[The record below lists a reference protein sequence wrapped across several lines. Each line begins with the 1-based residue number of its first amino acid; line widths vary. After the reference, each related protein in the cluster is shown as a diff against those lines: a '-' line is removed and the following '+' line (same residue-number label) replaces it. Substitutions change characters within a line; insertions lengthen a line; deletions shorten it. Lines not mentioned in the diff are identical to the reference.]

1 MIILPTEKR
10 LDMNRAPFVL
20 FGIILLNI
28 LIFVV
33 YQSGDS
39 QKINDALQQ
48 YQQERMLPFE
58 WPLYEAWLERQGEQE
73 HLAELQSAYES
84 GFYAEVAFELLLD
97 ASFYQH
103 LQVVAQSE
111 LHFDEY
117 QQWSRARA
125 DIHRTVQSVSVL
137 ANGLTPNQLSLSSLI
152 THQFLHGDL
161 MHLLGNLF
169 FLAVCGFAVEA
180 IVGHWRFLGFYLLSG
195 IAGGLAH
202 AWLDLSSSQPLVG
215 ASGAISGVMAMYV
228 AAFRLKRIEFF
239 YWLYFLVGY
248 IRAPALLIL
257 PFYIGKEVYFY
268 LSDTE
273 SNVAFMAHAGGF
285 IMGAALI
292 GFTFLFNRNLL
303 DADYI
308 EADQTMDPRQVQ
320 LAAIYQSIEKFRFQQ
335 AFKQVN
341 EMIRAE
347 GLCFELARLRYNLLR
362 LNPNASTPKA
372 GLALLMLDQVNPAE
386 VAIQARVLQEEPAL
400 LDTQSEEQ
408 RIKVAMRFSR
418 HGAAAAAERL
428 FVQLQEAGC
437 KDPAMGVLAGKLAV
451 AFGEQKE
458 NHKRSHYQGL
468 SDQMLA
474 QGL

>member
-1 MIILPTEKR
+1 MILLPTEKR
-10 LDMNRAPFVL
+10 LDMSRAPFVL

-28 LIFVV
+28 LVFVA

-39 QKINDALQQ
+39 QKINDTLQR
-48 YQQERMLPFE
+48 YQQEQMLAFE
-58 WPLYEAWLERQGEQE
+58 WPLYEAWLERQGESQR
-73 HLAELQSAYES
+73 LAELRSAYAS
-84 GFYAEVAFELLLD
+84 RYYADVAFELLLD
-97 ASFYQH
+97 APFYQH

-117 QQWSRARA
+117 QQWSWARA
-125 DIHRTVQSVSVL
+125 EIHRTLQSVSVF
-137 ANGLTPNQLSLSSLI
+137 AHGLTPNKLSFSSLI

-202 AWLDLSSSQPLVG
+202 AWLDLSSAQPLVG

-228 AAFRLKRIEFF
+228 AAFRFKRIEFF
-239 YWLYFLVGY
+239 YWLYFMVGY

-268 LSDTE
+268 FSDAE

-285 IMGAALI
+285 VMGAALI
-292 GFTFLFNRNLL
+292 GFTYLFNRTLL
-303 DADYI
+303 DDDYI
-308 EADQTMDPRQVQ
+308 ETDQAVDPRQAQ
-320 LAAIYQSIEKFRFQQ
+320 LAEIYQSIEKFRFQQ

-341 EMIRAE
+341 DMIRAE

-372 GLALLMLDQVNPAE
+372 GLALLMLDQVGPAE
-386 VAIQARVLQEEPAL
+386 VIIQARALQEDPTL
-400 LDTQSEEQ
+400 LDAQSEAQ
-408 RIKVAMRFSR
+408 RIKIAMRFSR

-428 FVQLQEAGC
+428 FIQLQEAGC

-468 SDQMLA
+468 SDQILA
-474 QGL
+474 QGV